1 MKPGREVIEVNF
13 EELTVLLERARQ
25 GPLAEEDCQRLEGA
39 IQALSVLIERIGEK
53 NTTISQ
59 LRALLAKPST
69 EKTSKVL
76 EQAGI
81 KAPPKNSPPPN
92 APGPPKPGH
101 GRNGAPA
108 YGGAR
113 RIKTAHASLKPGDRC
128 PECQKGKVY
137 EQKEPALRIRVVG
150 QAPIAATVYELERL
164 RCNLCGE
171 IFEAAA
177 PASVG
182 EKKYDETAAAM
193 IALLKYG
200 SGVPFYRLEGLEAS
214 LGIPLPASTQWEIVE
229 EIAAPI
235 QPAFDE
241 LIRQAAQGEVFY
253 NDDTSMK
260 ILALARASPQRAEE
274 DEESGS
280 KERTGLFT
288 TGIVSTTR
296 QGQRIVMFFTGGKH
310 AGENLARVLVERAK
324 GLAPPIQMCDALS
337 RNVPKL
343 PEKLEILLGNCNA
356 HARRR
361 FVQVTS
367 DFPQECQFVLESL
380 RDVYRYDAEAEAQG
394 LSPEARLRYHQKHS
408 QPVMDTL
415 HAWFETQ
422 FAEKRV
428 EPNSGLGEA
437 IAYCLKRWDRLTLFL
452 REAGAPLDSNIVERA
467 LKKAILHRKNSL
479 FYKTTN
485 GAEVGDLFMSLIHT
499 CELNGANP
507 FDYLTELQ
515 KHAAE
520 LGKNPAAWMPW
531 NYRQTLQQTGTSQ
544 PSA

>member
-1 MKPGREVIEVNF
+1 MKPEREVIEVNF
-13 EELTVLLERARQ
+13 EELTALLERARQ

-39 IQALSVLIERIGEK
+39 IHALSHLIERIGEK

-69 EKTSKVL
+69 EKTRKVL

-92 APGPPKPGH
+92 APDPPKPGH
-101 GRNGAPA
+101 GRNGAQA

-113 RIKTAHASLKPGDRC
+113 RIKIAHASLKRGDCC

-235 QPAFDE
+235 RPAFDE

-260 ILALARASPQRAEE
+260 KIGRAH
-274 DEESGS
+274 
-280 KERTGLFT
+280 
-288 TGIVSTTR
+288 V
-296 QGQRIVMFFTGGKH
+296 
-310 AGENLARVLVERAK
+310 
-324 GLAPPIQMCDALS
+324 
-337 RNVPKL
+337 
-343 PEKLEILLGNCNA
+343 
-356 HARRR
+356 
-361 FVQVTS
+361 
-367 DFPQECQFVLESL
+367 
-380 RDVYRYDAEAEAQG
+380 
-394 LSPEARLRYHQKHS
+394 
-408 QPVMDTL
+408 
-415 HAWFETQ
+415 
-422 FAEKRV
+422 
-428 EPNSGLGEA
+428 
-437 IAYCLKRWDRLTLFL
+437 
-452 REAGAPLDSNIVERA
+452 
-467 LKKAILHRKNSL
+467 
-479 FYKTTN
+479 
-485 GAEVGDLFMSLIHT
+485 
-499 CELNGANP
+499 
-507 FDYLTELQ
+507 
-515 KHAAE
+515 
-520 LGKNPAAWMPW
+520 
-531 NYRQTLQQTGTSQ
+531 
-544 PSA
+544 